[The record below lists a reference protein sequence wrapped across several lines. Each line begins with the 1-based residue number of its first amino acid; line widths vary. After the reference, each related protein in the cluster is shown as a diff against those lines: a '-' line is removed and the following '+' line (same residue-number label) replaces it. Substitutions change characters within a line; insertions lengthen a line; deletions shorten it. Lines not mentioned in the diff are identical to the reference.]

1 MSDQTPPTE
10 TITATDAR
18 QHFASVINRV
28 ARKQARILIEKSGI
42 PVASIVSAEDMRD
55 LANLDSQRVERYRIL
70 EAMRAPFRDVPPEEI
85 EREAARSIAEVR
97 AESREERDRGSSPGS
112 LS

>member
-28 ARKQARILIEKSGI
+28 ARKQARVLIEKSGI
-42 PVASIVSAEDMRD
+42 PVAGIVSAEDLRQ
-55 LANLDSQRVERYRIL
+55 LANLDARRAERYRIL
-70 EAMRAPFRDVPPEEI
+70 EAMLAPFRDVPPTEI
-85 EREAARSIAEVR
+85 EHEAERALAEVR
-97 AESREERDRGSSPGS
+97 AEMREERRKAPSRR
-112 LS
+112 

>member
-28 ARKQARILIEKSGI
+28 ARKQARVLIEKSGI
-42 PVASIVSAEDMRD
+42 PVAGIVSADDLRD
-55 LANLDSQRVERYRIL
+55 LANLDAQRAERYRIL
-70 EAMRAPFRDVPPEEI
+70 EAMRAPVRDVPPEEI
-85 EREAARSIAEVR
+85 ERESERALAEVR
-97 AESREERDRGSSPGS
+97 AEMREERDRGASPRSSS
-112 LS
+112 

>member
-1 MSDQTPPTE
+1 MSDQPRTE

-28 ARKQARILIEKSGI
+28 ARKQSRVLIEKSGI
-42 PVASIVSAEDMRD
+42 PVAGIVSAEDLRE
-55 LANLDSQRVERYRIL
+55 LANLDARRIERYRIL

-85 EREAARSIAEVR
+85 ERETERALAEVH
-97 AESREERDRGSSPGS
+97 AEMFEERHKKSSQR
-112 LS
+112 